1 MTCEI
6 PKDSLTTNNRI
17 LVIGDLH
24 ADYTKT
30 INLFHHFKLIDKN
43 KKWIGNNTIIVQLG
57 DQIDG
62 YGRGIY
68 EDAEGELKILDF
80 FDSIHAQAKI
90 YGGAVYSIIGNHEL
104 MNVLG
109 NFSYASK
116 GDIKSNGGE
125 NLRKLQF
132 APGGTMA
139 KRLACTRNTII
150 KINDI
155 IFVHGGIIPE
165 LVKKDKAKTIS
176 LVNKL
181 MRSFFRGEID
191 EKHHTFKKFF
201 KDNHSVLWDRSLGKV
216 KPNCIDLQHMLNDI
230 GANHIIIGHSPQDV
244 INSECDNKVWR
255 VDVGLS
261 RALGDN
267 TFQILEITRV
277 NGGNQFKVLH

>member
-1 MTCEI
+1 MNCSI
-6 PKDSLTTNNRI
+6 PENIQTTNRI

-24 ADYTKT
+24 ADYKKT
-30 INLFHHFKLIDKN
+30 IELFFYFNLIDKN
-43 KKWIGNNTIIVQLG
+43 KKWIGKDTIIVQLG

-68 EDAEGELKILDF
+68 EDATGELKILDF
-80 FDSIHAQAKI
+80 FDNIHEQAKI
-90 YGGAVYSIIGNHEL
+90 YNGGVYSIIGNHEL

-116 GDIKSNGGE
+116 TDINSNGGE
-125 NLRKLQF
+125 LKRKKEF
-132 APGGTMA
+132 SPGGSIA

-155 IFVHGGIIPE
+155 IFVHGGIIPK
-165 LVKKDKAKTIS
+165 LVKTNKTKTIS
-176 LVNKL
+176 LVNHL
-181 MRSFFRGEID
+181 MRSFFRGEINED
-191 EKHHTFKKFF
+191 HDDFKKFL
-201 KDNHSVLWDRSLGKV
+201 KNSNSVLWDRSLGQS
-216 KPNCIDLQHMLNDI
+216 KPDCNELQKMLNDI
-230 GANHIIIGHSPQDV
+230 GANHIIVGHSPQDI

-261 RALGDN
+261 KALGDN

-277 NGGNQFKVLH
+277 DGGNKFKVLH